1 MKYSTEQMI
10 AHISSIIDR
19 QQENLEDLL
28 SVKPKPIS
36 QLEKAKARIVELRS
50 FRYDL
55 SLGKIHNKNLY
66 ESVAKDMKEIGW

>member
-10 AHISSIIDR
+10 SHISSIIDR

-28 SVKPKPIS
+28 SIKPKPAS
-36 QLEKAKARIVELRS
+36 QLERAKARIVELRS

-55 SLGKIHNKNLY
+55 SLGKIRNKNLY
-66 ESVAKDMKEIGW
+66 ESVVRDMEEIGW